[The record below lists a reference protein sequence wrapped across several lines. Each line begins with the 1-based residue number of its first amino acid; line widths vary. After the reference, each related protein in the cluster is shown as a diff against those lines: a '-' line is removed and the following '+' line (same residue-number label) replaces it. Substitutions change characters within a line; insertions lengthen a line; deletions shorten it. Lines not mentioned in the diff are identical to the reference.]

1 MRPLRFILDRMA
13 PLFGKGKP
21 LERLYPVYEVV
32 DTFFYTPGETADGS
46 CHVRDGMDYKR
57 MMSIV
62 LLALV
67 PCVLMAC
74 YNTGLQAHRVLAA
87 RSTSAAEAGAAGD
100 RSNAGEAAH
109 RGEAQTRQTAAPL
122 GWRSAVLF
130 RLGAS
135 HDPNS
140 LWANFLLGALY
151 FGPVYLVT
159 MAVGLGWEILFAVM
173 RRHEVNEGFFVTG
186 LLFPLTLPPGIP
198 WWQVAVGI
206 SFGVVFAK
214 ELFGGTGRNFLN
226 PALAARAFLFFAYP
240 GQISGNAVWVAADG
254 FSGAT
259 PLSAGA
265 AGGMAAV
272 TAQTGWLDAFIGTI
286 PGSMGETS
294 TLACLFGALVLVVT
308 GIGSWRIMTGM
319 LIGAMALASLF
330 FAVGSETNAMFSMPP
345 HWHLVTGGLAFGL
358 VFMATDPVTAAM
370 TSTGQWIYSV
380 LIGAM
385 VVLIRVVNPA
395 FPEGTMLAILFGNVT
410 APLIDHYVV
419 QAHLRRRAVRHA

>member
-13 PLFGKGKP
+13 SLFGKGKP

-57 MMSIV
+57 MMSVV
-62 LLALV
+62 LVALV

-87 RSTSAAEAGAAGD
+87 RSTSAAESDDAGQRPNADATAERGAAQ
-100 RSNAGEAAH
+100 SE
-109 RGEAQTRQTAAPL
+109 QTSAPL
-122 GWRSAVLF
+122 GWRSVVLKA
-130 RLGAS
+130 LGAR
-135 HDPNS
+135 HDPHS

-151 FGPVYLVT
+151 FAPVYLVT
-159 MAVGLGWEILFAVM
+159 MAVGLGWEVLFAVL

-265 AGGMAAV
+265 TGGMAAV
-272 TAQTGWLDAFIGTI
+272 TAQTGWLDAFLGTI

-294 TLACLFGALVLVVT
+294 TLACLLGAIVLVAT

-330 FAVGSETNAMFSMPP
+330 FALGSETNAMFSMPP

-370 TSTGQWIYSV
+370 TPTGQWIYSL

-419 QAHLRRRAVRHA
+419 QAHLRRRALRHA

>member
-13 PLFGKGKP
+13 PLFNKGEP
-21 LERLYPVYEVV
+21 LDRLYPVYEVV

-57 MMSIV
+57 MMSVV
-62 LLALV
+62 LVALA

-87 RSTSAAEAGAAGD
+87 KKASGAEVGPGVAQSASAG
-100 RSNAGEAAH
+100 SVGEDAPQSLKA
-109 RGEAQTRQTAAPL
+109 TAPL
-122 GWRSAVLF
+122 GWRSTVLF

-151 FGPVYLVT
+151 FAPVYLVT

-259 PLSAGA
+259 PLSAAA

-272 TAQTGWLDAFIGTI
+272 TAETGWLDAFFGTI

-294 TLACLFGALVLVVT
+294 TLACLVGALVLVVT

-319 LIGAMALASLF
+319 LVGAVALASLF
-330 FAVGSETNAMFSMPP
+330 FALGSETNAMFSMPP

-370 TSTGQWIYSV
+370 TSTGQWIYSL

-419 QAHLRRRAVRHA
+419 QAHLRRRALRHA